1 MKKLIKKLESLANVT
16 FIQVK
21 QAETIYGES
30 SSVLDYSISSDV
42 SNSLDNSKFSDISK
56 SHD

>member
-16 FIQVK
+16 FIEVK

-30 SSVLDYSISSDV
+30 SSTLDYSISHDS
-42 SNSLDNSKFSDISK
+42 SNSFDTSSSSDISK
-56 SHD
+56 QDD